1 MIFFK
6 SLVRFSHRLELLL
19 KALDPKA
26 QDLENL
32 IVQAAFASHR
42 MVSSS
47 SLISETIA
55 FRFFKIYREKEAEK
69 SGKTNESFF
78 SAFPWNGGMTEKPK
92 FNVRGWIWAIKYS
105 TCSNTSKLRREVISL
120 KRLEGFSLPHHIDFV
135 IF

>member
-78 SAFPWNGGMTEKPK
+78 SAFP
-92 FNVRGWIWAIKYS
+92 
-105 TCSNTSKLRREVISL
+105 
-120 KRLEGFSLPHHIDFV
+120 
-135 IF
+135 